1 MNPISFSL
9 LKIQCQD
16 TSSDQE
22 NVIVHL
28 ADSSSLSLGDSYRF
42 CIVLLLEEIETR
54 NEMVVA
60 CSNFT
65 KLHLTT
71 IPTVTMY
78 NVPILSN
85 PLESSSTTSI
95 RAIEHQTA
103 DLINKSIGLF
113 AGLIILGVAI
123 AVLLW
128 RIAKIKKY
136 LRNAAPA
143 PLNYICDD
151 SPSIR
156 AKNSECISNNRYY
169 KLQATTSL

>member
-1 MNPISFSL
+1 MNPLSQ
-9 LKIQCQD
+9 IQCQD
-16 TSSDQE
+16 TSSEQE

-28 ADSSSLSLGDSYRF
+28 ADSSGLSIGDNYRF
-42 CIVLLLEEIETR
+42 CLVLLEEVGVH

-71 IPTVTMY
+71 APSVTMY
-78 NVPILSN
+78 NVPLIASN
-85 PLESSSTTSI
+85 GIGQDSSTTTF
-95 RAIEHQTA
+95 RAIENQTA

-113 AGLIILGVAI
+113 LGLAVLGVAI
-123 AVLLW
+123 VVLLW

-136 LRNAAPA
+136 LRSATPA
-143 PLNYICDD
+143 PLNYISDE
-151 SPSIR
+151 SPTR
-156 AKNSECISNNRYY
+156 TKNNESMNNNRYY